1 MRKKSL
7 KVSLGKVGFHFFQ
20 LKIGRTPR
28 PSIRVMNYDFR
39 PNTGKKPFSQAL
51 VNVSAIGDAQ
61 RHPVIAFKGSPKGR
75 IVKHEPPHFPNDM
88 ICAMQANTWID
99 KTAMSMWVK

>member
-61 RHPVIAFKGSPKGR
+61 RHPVLAFKGEVVSREVIEQPALR
-75 IVKHEPPHFPNDM
+75 LVK
-88 ICAMQANTWID
+88 
-99 KTAMSMWVK
+99 

>member
-61 RHPVIAFKGSPKGR
+61 RHPVLAFKCEVVSREVIEQPALR
-75 IVKHEPPHFPNDM
+75 LVK
-88 ICAMQANTWID
+88 
-99 KTAMSMWVK
+99 

>member
-28 PSIRVMNYDFR
+28 PSIRVINYDFR

-61 RHPVIAFKGSPKGR
+61 RHPVLAFKGEVVSREMIEQPALR
-75 IVKHEPPHFPNDM
+75 LVK
-88 ICAMQANTWID
+88 
-99 KTAMSMWVK
+99 